1 MAFNIKSLSRY
12 ATSQRG
18 TGIADK
24 TDFYVYST
32 ADSLA
37 TVQTAGYFNS
47 AREALKPGDLITAS
61 VGIGGTAATA
71 IVRVVTSPASGN
83 VTVATALTTA

>member
-1 MAFNIKSLSRY
+1 MAFILKSLIRY
-12 ATSQRG
+12 ATSPRG
-18 TGIADK
+18 TGATDK

-32 ADSLA
+32 TDALA

-61 VGIGGTAATA
+61 VAIGGTPATA
-71 IVRVVTSPASGN
+71 IVRVVTSPTSGN
-83 VTVATALTTA
+83 VTTATALTTA